1 MDPCNYSLEEVMEA
15 LDAAGGPTESPF
27 RVPQVGH
34 DVTVL
39 PATLFRAWPAQVAR
53 WG

>member
-1 MDPCNYSLEEVMEA
+1 MEA
-15 LDAAGGPTESPF
+15 LDTAGGPPESPL

-39 PATLFRAWPAQVAR
+39 PATLFRSGATQVAR